1 MKRHSLFKPDQD
13 DLSRMK
19 LMKHTHQTRSSS
31 QNVLNGRQPSATPSR
46 PFHAQKETVLDTD
59 ASMLPETLK
68 TGIEGLAGLSLDDV
82 KVHYNSSKPA
92 NLDAL
97 AYAQDNNIH
106 LGPGQEKHLAHEAWH
121 IVQQRKGLVKPT
133 IETRGVSVN
142 DDSKLEREADVMGAK
157 ALKIPQ
163 AYNDSQ
169 ANQSSQKQAMTNN
182 PKAVIQ
188 NKADIKRRQRLNK
201 KVNDAIKLISA
212 GGPVGNNATQA
223 EIRAHDEAMN
233 PGQHHAMR
241 NVNRANL
248 IADLRQRKLDH
259 ANNNIRDT
267 DELNSPAI
275 PKTAARI
282 AQLRRKSIP

>member
-1 MKRHSLFKPDQD
+1 
-13 DLSRMK
+13 
-19 LMKHTHQTRSSS
+19 MKHTHQTRSSS